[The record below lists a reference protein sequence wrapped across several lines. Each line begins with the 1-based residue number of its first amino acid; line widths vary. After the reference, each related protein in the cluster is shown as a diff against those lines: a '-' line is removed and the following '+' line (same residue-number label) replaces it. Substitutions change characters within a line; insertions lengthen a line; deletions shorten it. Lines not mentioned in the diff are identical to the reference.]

1 MKVLLLIL
9 IDFIL
14 WIPTL
19 AYWTKFDLLGTS
31 SVIKINRAESNGPA
45 NLMNRSQFGSSVAD
59 IGDLDRDGINDLVVG
74 AKGEGTNKN
83 PSQGAVYILFMT
95 VTGAVKYH
103 KRIGHLSNG
112 GPSLFT
118 SDQFGASV
126 CSIGDVNND
135 GINDLAVGAS
145 GYVLGAVYV
154 LFMRRDGTAS
164 GFRAIRGK
172 YAGKLTTNTNYSN
185 GPPITYNSRF
195 GASLT
200 SIGDFNRDGVPDIA
214 VGETDSSNGNGK
226 VYLLL
231 LDRYAT
237 VLNYSVIGANIGGGP
252 NINLFSGFA
261 SSILSLADKDGDGN
275 IEIAIGANNM
285 GDTPQSKPNSG
296 AIFICFLNSYGT
308 AKRCTVMGQLS
319 DVKRTLPLQVAKHHD
334 DMNLLKNCFFYLS
347 ATDSL

>member
-1 MKVLLLIL
+1 MNLLLLVLITLIL
-9 IDFIL
+9 
-14 WIPTL
+14 IPTL
-19 AYWTKFDLLGTS
+19 AIWTKFDLLGTT

-59 IGDLDRDGINDLVVG
+59 IGDLDQDGTNDIVVG
-74 AKGEGTNKN
+74 AKGEGTKKSS
-83 PSQGAVYILFMT
+83 SQGAVYILFMNATGT
-95 VTGAVKYH
+95 VKHHT
-103 KRIGHLSNG
+103 RIGHLSNG

-126 CSIGDVNND
+126 SSIGDVNND
-135 GINDLAVGAS
+135 GINDIAVGAP

-154 LFMRRDGTAS
+154 LFMKRDGTAS

-185 GPPITYNSRF
+185 GPPIAYNSQF

-200 SIGDFNRDGVPDIA
+200 SIGDFNKDGVPDIA

-231 LDRYAT
+231 LDHYAT

-275 IEIAIGANNM
+275 IELAIGANSI

-308 AKRCTVMGQLS
+308 AKSCSVMGQLS
-319 DVKRTLPLQVAKHHD
+319 DAKRTLPLQVEQV
-334 DMNLLKNCFFYLS
+334 
-347 ATDSL
+347 